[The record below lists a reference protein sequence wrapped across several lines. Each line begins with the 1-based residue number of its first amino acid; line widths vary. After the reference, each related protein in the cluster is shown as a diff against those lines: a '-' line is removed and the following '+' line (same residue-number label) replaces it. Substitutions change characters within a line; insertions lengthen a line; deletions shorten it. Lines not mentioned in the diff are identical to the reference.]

1 MNLNLFKLKAA
12 NEPVWLVQGVNALVG
27 AAAAIAGGGKPADFI
42 PSLLV
47 ALSAPLL
54 RSRVTPVRV
63 VADLVNVALHTPA
76 PGGGS
81 QPIAVQTVQDAKAV
95 VEDAKAAA
103 VAAGLVTVS
112 KPSAPAVLPPVQS

>member
-1 MNLNLFKLKAA
+1 MNLSLFKLKAA
-12 NEPVWLVQGVNALVG
+12 AEPVWLVQGVNALVG
-27 AAAAIAGGGKPADFI
+27 AAAAVAGGGKWTDYI
-42 PSLLV
+42 PSVLV

-81 QPIAVQTVQDAKAV
+81 KPIAVQTIQDAAKV

-103 VAAGLVTVS
+103 QAAGLVTVS
-112 KPSAPAVLPPVQS
+112 KPSGPVVLPPVQ